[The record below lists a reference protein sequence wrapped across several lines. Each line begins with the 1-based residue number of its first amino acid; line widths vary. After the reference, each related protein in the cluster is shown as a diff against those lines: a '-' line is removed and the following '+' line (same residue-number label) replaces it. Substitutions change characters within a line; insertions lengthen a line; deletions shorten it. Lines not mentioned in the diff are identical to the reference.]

1 MLSDYGF
8 VISRG
13 EFGFK
18 NFIKYGMYD
27 VELTLVDFESV
38 GLQNKTY
45 DPDKIAIAKR
55 IKHLYEEFKVVF
67 PQLDKNDCSAIT

>member
-18 NFIKYGMYD
+18 NFTKYGMYD
-27 VELTLVDFESV
+27 VELALVDFESV

-45 DPDKIAIAKR
+45 NPEKIAIAKR
-55 IKHLYEEFKVVF
+55 IKYLYEEFLIV
-67 PQLDKNDCSAIT
+67 